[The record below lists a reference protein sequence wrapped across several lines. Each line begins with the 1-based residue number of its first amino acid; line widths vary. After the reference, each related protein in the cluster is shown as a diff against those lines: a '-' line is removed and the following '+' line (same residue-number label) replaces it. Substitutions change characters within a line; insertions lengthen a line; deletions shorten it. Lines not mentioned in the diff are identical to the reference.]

1 MHSATENATAI
12 ISTLTRTYS
21 RVRQASI
28 TTEINEIVGGALSIG
43 GTVMAN
49 NTVKLA
55 VEEATKKTTAGD
67 GRIVRIIGPVV
78 DVKFDG
84 AVPPIYNAL
93 TVEAETPIGHLS
105 TILEVE
111 SQLPGGVVR
120 TGRHVLDRRP
130 AAWSHRHRYR

>member
-1 MHSATENATAI
+1 
-12 ISTLTRTYS
+12 
-21 RVRQASI
+21 
-28 TTEINEIVGGALSIG
+28 
-43 GTVMAN
+43 MAN

-93 TVEAETPIGHLS
+93 TVEAETPSLRATSDRESRALILSSMKILFSKVSCLFFPLGMPHHLPAHAR
-105 TILEVE
+105 V
-111 SQLPGGVVR
+111 
-120 TGRHVLDRRP
+120 GRR
-130 AAWSHRHRYR
+130 

>member
-1 MHSATENATAI
+1 
-12 ISTLTRTYS
+12 
-21 RVRQASI
+21 
-28 TTEINEIVGGALSIG
+28 
-43 GTVMAN
+43 MAN

-93 TVEAETPIGHLS
+93 TVEAARSPCPRPTACSAASSPPIPVS
-105 TILEVE
+105 
-111 SQLPGGVVR
+111 P
-120 TGRHVLDRRP
+120 
-130 AAWSHRHRYR
+130 

>member
-1 MHSATENATAI
+1 
-12 ISTLTRTYS
+12 
-21 RVRQASI
+21 
-28 TTEINEIVGGALSIG
+28 
-43 GTVMAN
+43 MAN

-120 TGRHVLDRRP
+120 TVAMSSTDGLQRGTEVTDTGAPISVPLVK
-130 AAWSHRHRYR
+130 

>member
-1 MHSATENATAI
+1 
-12 ISTLTRTYS
+12 
-21 RVRQASI
+21 
-28 TTEINEIVGGALSIG
+28 
-43 GTVMAN
+43 MAN

-105 TILEVE
+105 TILEVA
-111 SQLPGGVVR
+111 SFRAASSARSPCP
-120 TGRHVLDRRP
+120 RP
-130 AAWSHRHRYR
+130 TACSAASSPPIPVSP

>member
-1 MHSATENATAI
+1 
-12 ISTLTRTYS
+12 
-21 RVRQASI
+21 
-28 TTEINEIVGGALSIG
+28 
-43 GTVMAN
+43 MAN

-120 TGRHVLDRRP
+120 TVAMSSTDGLQRGLIATDTGDAP
-130 AAWSHRHRYR
+130 

>member
-1 MHSATENATAI
+1 
-12 ISTLTRTYS
+12 
-21 RVRQASI
+21 
-28 TTEINEIVGGALSIG
+28 
-43 GTVMAN
+43 MAN

-93 TVEAETPIGHLS
+93 TVEAETPIGHS
-105 TILEVE
+105 EHDPRGRE
-111 SQLPGGVVR
+111 PASGRRRPH
-120 TGRHVLDRRP
+120 GRHVLDRRP
-130 AAWSHRHRYR
+130 AAWPHRHRYR

>member
-1 MHSATENATAI
+1 
-12 ISTLTRTYS
+12 
-21 RVRQASI
+21 
-28 TTEINEIVGGALSIG
+28 
-43 GTVMAN
+43 MAN

-111 SQLPGGVVR
+111 SQLPGGVVH
-120 TGRHVLDRRP
+120 GRHVLDRRP
-130 AAWSHRHRYR
+130 AARPHRHRYR

>member
-1 MHSATENATAI
+1 
-12 ISTLTRTYS
+12 
-21 RVRQASI
+21 
-28 TTEINEIVGGALSIG
+28 
-43 GTVMAN
+43 MAN

-93 TVEAETPIGHLS
+93 TVEALQQLIKENPTAM
-105 TILEVE
+105 
-111 SQLPGGVVR
+111 SQAIKQWLARGNAKP
-120 TGRHVLDRRP
+120 DRD
-130 AAWSHRHRYR
+130 

>member
-1 MHSATENATAI
+1 
-12 ISTLTRTYS
+12 
-21 RVRQASI
+21 
-28 TTEINEIVGGALSIG
+28 
-43 GTVMAN
+43 MAN

-93 TVEAETPIGHLS
+93 TVEAETSFRAASSARSPCPRPTACSAASSPPIPVS
-105 TILEVE
+105 
-111 SQLPGGVVR
+111 P
-120 TGRHVLDRRP
+120 
-130 AAWSHRHRYR
+130 

>member
-1 MHSATENATAI
+1 
-12 ISTLTRTYS
+12 
-21 RVRQASI
+21 
-28 TTEINEIVGGALSIG
+28 
-43 GTVMAN
+43 MAN

-111 SQLPGGVVR
+111 SQLPAASSARSPFPRTAGCSAASSPPKPESGG
-120 TGRHVLDRRP
+120 
-130 AAWSHRHRYR
+130 

>member
-1 MHSATENATAI
+1 
-12 ISTLTRTYS
+12 
-21 RVRQASI
+21 
-28 TTEINEIVGGALSIG
+28 
-43 GTVMAN
+43 MAN

-105 TILEVE
+105 TSLEVE
-111 SQLPGGVVR
+111 SQRPH
-120 TGRHVLDRRP
+120 GRHVLDRRP
-130 AAWSHRHRYR
+130 AARPHRHRYR

>member
-1 MHSATENATAI
+1 
-12 ISTLTRTYS
+12 
-21 RVRQASI
+21 
-28 TTEINEIVGGALSIG
+28 
-43 GTVMAN
+43 MAN

-111 SQLPGGVVR
+111 SQLPAASSAR
-120 TGRHVLDRRP
+120 SPCPRP
-130 AAWSHRHRYR
+130 TACSAASSPPIPVSP